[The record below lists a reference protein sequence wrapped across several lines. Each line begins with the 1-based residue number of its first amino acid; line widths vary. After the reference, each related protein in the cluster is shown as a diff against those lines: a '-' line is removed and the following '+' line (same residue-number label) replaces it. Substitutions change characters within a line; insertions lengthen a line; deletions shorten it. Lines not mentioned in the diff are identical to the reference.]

1 MPLSRYNLR
10 IARAE
15 NDLLFTED
23 GQRYIDLF
31 SAHGTTWLGH
41 ANKSI
46 AADIAEQLQRV
57 WITGGLETA
66 VAAEAK
72 ALIETFFP
80 PTHGLAALYS
90 TGMEAAE
97 FAIRVARRVTGK
109 NGVVGFENSMHGK
122 SLATAYLGW
131 DNKDGVSLP
140 EFHRLPLLHL
150 SSEADILRRLEEV
163 LEQRPISAVFVEPVQ
178 GSGGGHVAST
188 RFCEEVFRLCRAR
201 GVLLVFDEILTGFY
215 RTGTPF
221 CFSAM
226 GFVPD
231 IVLVGKAMGNGFPVS
246 GVVADRRYAIQK
258 EMLPGSTYAGNPLA
272 AAAVVATLRQIKGMD
287 LSGKIAQIE
296 RMVLAA
302 LDPLLQI
309 GVAVRGKGAI
319 WIIELPRGWDV
330 EEVAVNIY
338 RAGVCVGY
346 AGRHIRI
353 LPAAT
358 ITLENLSRACA
369 VVVGELVRTS
379 HGRTKGE

>member
-1 MPLSRYNLR
+1 MPLSRHSLR

-41 ANKSI
+41 ANKAI
-46 AADIAEQLQRV
+46 AADIAEQLRRV

-66 VAAEAK
+66 VAVEAK
-72 ALIETFFP
+72 ALIEGFFP

-140 EFHRLPLLHL
+140 EFHRLPFVQR
-150 SSEADILRRLEEV
+150 SSEADILRCLEDV
-163 LEQRPISAVFVEPVQ
+163 LERRPISAVFVEPVQ

-188 RFCEEVFRLCRAR
+188 RFCEEVFQLCRAR
-201 GVLLVFDEILTGFY
+201 GILLVFDEILTGFY

-272 AAAVVATLRQIKGMD
+272 AAAVVATLRQIKGMG
-287 LSGKIAQIE
+287 LPERIA
-296 RMVLAA
+296 RMEQTILAE
-302 LDPLLQI
+302 LTSLREI
-309 GVAVRGKGAI
+309 GIPTRGKGAI
-319 WIIELPRGWDV
+319 WIIELPQGWDV

-346 AGRHIRI
+346 AGRHLRI

-369 VVVGELVRTS
+369 VVVEELARTS
-379 HGRTKGE
+379 HGRPRGE